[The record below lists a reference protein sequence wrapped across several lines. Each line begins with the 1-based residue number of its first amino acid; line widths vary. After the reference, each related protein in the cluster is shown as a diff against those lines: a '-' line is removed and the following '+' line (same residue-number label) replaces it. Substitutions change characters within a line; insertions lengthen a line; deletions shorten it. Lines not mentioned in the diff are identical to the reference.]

1 MKKYRR
7 ACLALAILLLL
18 SSCAR
23 GEDELVTTTPGPASD
38 TAPSSETSQDTTTV
52 AHELALSAGYSIVR
66 PDASTKQET
75 SALVLIR
82 EAMEAAGFS
91 VGVKTDWLNPRKD
104 EQPGEYEILVG
115 ATNREESRAVL
126 AELDSIYDYTVR
138 VVGNKVVVVGGGG
151 TATLRAAEYFAGIV
165 AELRDGVLAADLL
178 YNGRCTEEDMI
189 VHLKDEVDCTFTT
202 ICEGVTS
209 THYSLSADSKYG
221 QQDITVVEFNPRQ
234 RNLYF
239 DVISG
244 GTYATTLKTVSATV
258 KTFNE
263 NNGQGKRA
271 VVAVNGDLWMVSY
284 AHARVLGKGTSYKNC
299 SDPVVKKSLTVPR
312 GFDMYDGEIIT
323 SAHMKQ
329 ETPYEGDF
337 YSFGITDDGTA
348 VLGNPQVGIKIANK
362 TTGVIVSG
370 DGINRLPANNAL
382 VMYTDKLSNNYALD
396 DAYEVVIDCGY
407 DYVVRHGETITG
419 KVTAIKKSGESS
431 APEFKQNRIIFT
443 ARGSRIDRL
452 TGFGVG
458 DSVEISINVT
468 DKMGNS
474 AVWQGMRNA
483 VGGHLPIVIGGKSTD
498 ISDSSR
504 YPMTV
509 LGIKDNGNVVMITYD
524 GRQSGYAVGF
534 KNSDA
539 DELCLELGVATAFFL
554 DGGGSA
560 TMVQLVGDEYKLINR
575 PSDKQSNGEYGQP
588 RTVVNTVILSV
599 GPEK

>member
-1 MKKYRR
+1 MKKYRL

-18 SSCAR
+18 TSCAR
-23 GEDELVTTTPGPASD
+23 GEDELVTTDPDSGAG
-38 TAPSSETSQDTTTV
+38 TAPSSETPQDTTT
-52 AHELALSAGYSIVR
+52 AAPGLSLDAGYSIVR
-66 PDASTKQET
+66 PDESTGQET
-75 SALVLIR
+75 EALGVIR
-82 EAMEAAGFS
+82 DAMKAAGFN
-91 VGVKTDWLNPRKD
+91 VGVKTDWLNTRKD
-104 EQPGEYEILVG
+104 EKPGEYEILIG
-115 ATNREESRAVL
+115 ETNREESRTAL
-126 AELDSIYDYTVR
+126 AELASMYDYTVR
-138 VVGNKVVVVGGGG
+138 VVGNKVVVVGGCG
-151 TATLRAAEYFAGIV
+151 TATLRAAEYFAGII
-165 AELRDGVLAADLL
+165 AGLEGGRLEGGLL
-178 YNGRCTEEDMI
+178 HNGRCSEADMI
-189 VHLKDEVDCTFTT
+189 IHLDGEVDCTFST
-202 ICEGVTS
+202 ICDGVTS
-209 THYSLSADSKYG
+209 THYALSADSKYG
-221 QQDITVVEFNPRQ
+221 QQDITVVEFDPRQ
-234 RNLYF
+234 SNLYF

-258 KTFNE
+258 KAFNE
-263 NNGQGKRA
+263 SNGQGKRA

-284 AHARVLGKGTSYKNC
+284 AHARVLGKGTTYKNC

-312 GFDMYDGEIIT
+312 GFNMYDGEIIT
-323 SAHMKQ
+323 STHMSQ

-362 TTGVIVSG
+362 TTGVTVSG
-370 DGINRLPANNAL
+370 DGVNRLPANNAL

-407 DYVVRHGETITG
+407 DYVVRHGETIKG

-431 APEFKQNRIIFT
+431 APEFKQNRIILT

-452 TGFGVG
+452 TGFSVG

-468 DKMGNS
+468 DKMGNN
-474 AVWQGMRNA
+474 AAWQGMRNA
-483 VGGHLPIVIGGKSTD
+483 VGGHMPIVVDGKSKN

-504 YPMTV
+504 YPMTI
-509 LGIKDNGNVVMITYD
+509 LGVKDNGNVVMITYD
-524 GRQSGYAVGF
+524 GRQSGYAVGL

-599 GPEK
+599 GPKK